1 MREKVQNHISINY
14 KLLIFLLSFI
24 PLYLF
29 KNIYLKVLGNICIV
43 MLFILIIFNDIY
55 KMDRIKFN
63 KTWLWFIVYMFYN
76 TILLL
81 RTPTLKAL
89 YSYLL
94 QFALLLFITNLTM
107 IYLNEEVIK
116 KIFRWGKMIFF
127 ILLIPAGIIA
137 LEGGREAFLRFNY
150 LFSPVIYKIMF
161 PCSFF
166 LIADSKCKFIKIVII
181 TLIFLRMIERT
192 MAIVLLSIYFMYKLL
207 GKLGKSK
214 ILYKSIF
221 VSVFILVIGFTYC
234 YVQLQYTELGFKLNN
249 LFRQYTGGNFFSGR
263 NMIWEMVFEYIKE
276 APVLGYGLDNE
287 ILRLAGIEL
296 SAHNTYIHIFLQGG
310 TLGLLIFFLF
320 MYSIWKRFFNYL
332 DNDIV
337 ATIAAYLIGILIFIN
352 FEVTLIGNS
361 VVTAVFLWFIL
372 GIGLVE
378 CKNEKLKN

>member
-137 LEGGREAFLRFNY
+137 LEGGREAFLRFN
-150 LFSPVIYKIMF
+150 
-161 PCSFF
+161 
-166 LIADSKCKFIKIVII
+166 
-181 TLIFLRMIERT
+181 
-192 MAIVLLSIYFMYKLL
+192 
-207 GKLGKSK
+207 
-214 ILYKSIF
+214 
-221 VSVFILVIGFTYC
+221 
-234 YVQLQYTELGFKLNN
+234 
-249 LFRQYTGGNFFSGR
+249 
-263 NMIWEMVFEYIKE
+263 
-276 APVLGYGLDNE
+276 
-287 ILRLAGIEL
+287 
-296 SAHNTYIHIFLQGG
+296 
-310 TLGLLIFFLF
+310 
-320 MYSIWKRFFNYL
+320 
-332 DNDIV
+332 
-337 ATIAAYLIGILIFIN
+337 
-352 FEVTLIGNS
+352 
-361 VVTAVFLWFIL
+361 
-372 GIGLVE
+372 
-378 CKNEKLKN
+378 